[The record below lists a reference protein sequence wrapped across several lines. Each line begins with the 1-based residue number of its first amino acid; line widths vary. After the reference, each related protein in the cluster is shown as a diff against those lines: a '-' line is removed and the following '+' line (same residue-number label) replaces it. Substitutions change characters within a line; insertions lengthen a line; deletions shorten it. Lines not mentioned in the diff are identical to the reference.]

1 MAAALYFDENVD
13 IELAL
18 RLRADGYDV
27 LTTREAGLLGSTDEQ
42 QLAFAAAAGRVFFT
56 HDRRDILAL
65 TRRWSAEGRSHAGVV
80 VASIQPPAFLRNSPT
95 RLLDIYTAEDLK
107 DVTLAIPLAG

>member
-42 QLAFAAAAGRVFFT
+42 PRLRGS
-56 HDRRDILAL
+56 RR
-65 TRRWSAEGRSHAGVV
+65 G
-80 VASIQPPAFLRNSPT
+80 ASSSPMT
-95 RLLDIYTAEDLK
+95 VETSL
-107 DVTLAIPLAG
+107 P